1 MNENENKNTQD
12 RPVLSDVMF
21 NNMGKSPSFSGTI
34 YTIDDVKRAV
44 IDVAN
49 GYISGITKDR
59 IKVSLVVDNEHTVYN
74 KDTKRNE
81 GTTAVVIAVYFD
93 INDPNFVQQAD
104 NEFGT
109 IIQASNEK
117 VKQFLNDYA
126 LKDKGGKPYDAMRFD
141 RGIDGRKYRYIVLNV
156 RKIFEY
162 MADASGFGYKNYSG
176 QRGRRVDIKV
186 EVVKRGDGNR
196 VTIDNFVVTK
206 SLHVDAKAEIGELT
220 SKKLRGIVPQFR
232 NND

>member
-1 MNENENKNTQD
+1 MRND
-12 RPVLSDVMF
+12 IVSDVMF
-21 NNMGKSPSFSGTI
+21 NMMGKSPIFGPQLPNTATTV
-34 YTIDDVKRAV
+34 YTIDDVKQAV
-44 IDVAN
+44 IDVASD
-49 GYISGITKDR
+49 YITGITKDR
-59 IKVSLVVDNEHTVYN
+59 IKVSLVVDNEHT
-74 KDTKRNE
+74 
-81 GTTAVVIAVYFD
+81 TALVIAVYFD

-162 MADASGFGYKNYSG
+162 MADASGWGYKIYSG
-176 QRGRRVDIKV
+176 TRGRSMNIKV
-186 EVVKRGDGNR
+186 DVVKHYDGNG

-206 SLHVDAKAEIGELT
+206 TLVPKRL
-220 SKKLRGIVPQFR
+220 KKLRDF
-232 NND
+232 